1 MYKKTNRIQPS
12 LEDFLLPFG
21 GKLSANNRWVKEAK
35 LIPWDLVEDLYAESF
50 KNEREDGRPPIPAR
64 IAYGALYIKEREK
77 LTDERCVEHI
87 AENAYMQYFLG
98 LKEFRQEPLFDASMM
113 THFRKRFSPEAMQKI
128 NEELYR
134 RAHPPKADDANEP
147 GDGGN
152 SNKGALIIDAT
163 VAPADI
169 RYPTDL
175 ELLNECRE
183 QTEAIIESLWG
194 TSLRYGHKTG
204 YSRKKA
210 RKEYLKVAKQRKP
223 RKKLIRQTIGK
234 QLIYVEKNLVRLKTL
249 LNENPNPKLS
259 PKKEQ
264 RLETIEQLVKQQRQ
278 MFDQRSHVCENRI
291 VSLRQPHVRPI
302 VRGKTSASV
311 EFGQKLELVIVDGFT
326 FLEKQSF
333 NNFNEGVTLI
343 AAIERYRGRF
353 GAYPEAILADKL
365 YRNRENL
372 RYCKEQ
378 GIRLSGPRL
387 GRPKAADIQADRE
400 QAYQDSCQRN
410 MVEGRIGV
418 SKRRYGLSR
427 IMAYL
432 PETALNEA
440 AMQIFVMNVAHL
452 IRRFLRLFYQCNSED
467 LFLRYCCSFS
477 FSWFFSKP

>member
-234 QLIYVEKNLVRLKTL
+234 QLIYVEKNLARLKTL

>member
-1 MYKKTNRIQPS
+1 MYKKTSRIQPS

-64 IAYGALYIKEREK
+64 IAYGAIYIKEREK

-98 LKEFRQEPLFDASMM
+98 LKEFRPEPLFDASMM

-134 RAHPPKADDANEP
+134 RTHQPKADGDNDP
-147 GDGGN
+147 GDGGS
-152 SNKGALIIDAT
+152 SNKGSLIIDAT

-194 TSLRYGHKTG
+194 TSLRHGHKTG

-210 RKEYLKVAKQRKP
+210 RKQYLKVAKQRKP

-234 QLIYVEKNLVRLKTL
+234 QLIYVEKNLARITTL
-249 LNENPNPKLS
+249 LDENPTHKLS

-264 RLETIEQLVKQQRQ
+264 RLETIEQLVKQQRH
-278 MFDQRSHVCENRI
+278 MFDQRSHVCEDRI

-302 VRGKTSASV
+302 VRGKASAAV

-333 NNFNEGVTLI
+333 DNFNEGVTLI
-343 AAIERYRGRF
+343 DAVERYRERF
-353 GAYPEAILADKL
+353 GAYPEAIMADKL
-365 YRNRENL
+365 YRNRDNL
-372 RYCKEQ
+372 RYCKEH

-387 GRPKAADIQADRE
+387 GRPKAADSQAERE

-410 MVEGRIGV
+410 IVEGRIGV

-432 PETALNEA
+432 PDTALTEA
-440 AMQIFVMNVAHL
+440 AMQIFIMNVAHL
-452 IRRFLRLFYQCNSED
+452 IRRILRLFLPRQFRGAFAS
-467 LFLRYCCSFS
+467 LFLFFLIFS
-477 FSWFFSKP
+477 VIQ